1 MNGRPLRIGIT
12 IGLRDAAESLWLN
25 GIKQNALYLAKLF
38 QGSAYGHRV
47 ALLNTTGIALTDE
60 IPWDR
65 TVFTTLPFEE
75 GWQGLDVLIEL
86 GGQIDGDQT
95 ARLKAQGTKIVS
107 YCCGPEY
114 VQNIEAMIFGRKLY
128 DSVFVNERYDELWII
143 PQIWGMNRGFL
154 ETLRRCPAREVPFVW
169 DPMALQ
175 AATRDLP
182 ERGEYRPGT
191 GGKRLSV
198 VEPNVDVL
206 KFCLYPIFIAERAYR
221 LAPDRVFYLHVANAE
236 WIARQSTE
244 FISLMHCMDLVKA
257 GKASFIGRVTT
268 PYFLAEHTD
277 IMISHQW
284 GLPLNYIYLECC
296 WQGYPLVHNA
306 EIVSD
311 LGYYYPE
318 NDLETGARHVLDI
331 ADRHDRTWQ
340 EYTARQRALIARFQ
354 ADNPALIRAYDDLL
368 FGLVQRQAA

>member
-1 MNGRPLRIGIT
+1 MNGRQLRIGIT
-12 IGLRDAAESLWLN
+12 VGLRDAAESLWLN

-38 QGSAYGHRV
+38 QGSPYRHHV
-47 ALLNTTGIALTDE
+47 ALLNTTSIALTDE

-65 TVFTTLPFEE
+65 TVFPTLPFEE

-128 DSVFVNERYDELWII
+128 DSVFVNEHYDELWII
-143 PQIWGMNRGFL
+143 PQIWRMNRGFL

-191 GGKRLSV
+191 GGKRLAV

-206 KFCLYPIFIAERAYR
+206 KFCLYPIFIAEQAYR
-221 LAPDRVFYLHVANAE
+221 LAPDRIFYLHVANAE
-236 WIARQSTE
+236 GIARGSTE

-318 NDLETGARHVLDI
+318 NDLEAGARHVLDI
-331 ADRHDRTWQ
+331 ADRHDSTWQ
-340 EYTARQRALIARFQ
+340 DYTARQRALIARFQ

-368 FGLVQRQAA
+368 FELVLRQAA

>member
-1 MNGRPLRIGIT
+1 MNGRQLRIGIT
-12 IGLRDAAESLWLN
+12 VGLRDAAESLWLN

-38 QGSAYGHRV
+38 QGSPYRHHV
-47 ALLNTTGIALTDE
+47 ALLNTTSIALTDE

-65 TVFTTLPFEE
+65 TMFPTLPFEE

-128 DSVFVNERYDELWII
+128 DSVFVNEHYDELWII

-182 ERGEYRPGT
+182 QRGEYRPGT
-191 GGKRLSV
+191 GGKRLAV

-206 KFCLYPIFIAERAYR
+206 KFCLYPIFIAEQAYR
-221 LAPDRVFYLHVANAE
+221 LAPDRIFYLHVANAE
-236 WIARQSTE
+236 GIARGSTE

-268 PYFLAEHTD
+268 PHFLAEHTD

-318 NDLETGARHVLDI
+318 NDLEAGARHVLAI
-331 ADRHDRTWQ
+331 ANRHDNTWQ
-340 EYTARQRALIARFQ
+340 DYTARQRSLIARFQ

-368 FGLVQRQAA
+368 FGLVLPQAT